1 MSQERK
7 REQKIEE
14 NSHKHAGAVRVQR
27 EELPSGRNENN
38 MFISEGGVAAL
49 HWQRGARWTRL
60 NNGVIHAEEPL

>member
-1 MSQERK
+1 MIHEGK

-14 NSHKHAGAVRVQR
+14 NSHKHAGVERVQR
-27 EELPSGRNENN
+27 KELPRGRNENR

-49 HWQRGARWTRL
+49 NCQKGSRWTRL